1 MGGVG
6 VQALTHGTLPWTA
19 EGHTRTT
26 LFCQPPVTSH
36 PCTPLVQTL
45 TAVDIDAAAAG
56 SADKYMPRHEAWS
69 REEDYFDPALVSHYP
84 DVRIPP
90 PRQPS
95 PADCGSQALLVSC
108 APSHGC
114 SYLPLLCTR
123 SFASPLVESDVVG
136 VFSCVGDAEDP
147 VDPEPAW
154 GGVRAGETGG
164 GGGDQVGG

>member
-1 MGGVG
+1 MAECVGGVG

-26 LFCQPPVTSH
+26 LFCQPPVHFPPMHS
-36 PCTPLVQTL
+36 PC
-45 TAVDIDAAAAG
+45 ANVDGCGYSIDAAAAAG
-56 SADKYMPRHEAWS
+56 WADKYMPRHEAWS

-90 PRQPS
+90 PRQPF

-114 SYLPLLCTR
+114 SSLCCGRVCAQGPSRHLLWSLMWLV
-123 SFASPLVESDVVG
+123 SFL
-136 VFSCVGDAEDP
+136 
-147 VDPEPAW
+147 
-154 GGVRAGETGG
+154 RR
-164 GGGDQVGG
+164 

>member
-69 REEDYFDPALVSHYP
+69 REEDYFNPALVSHYP

-90 PRQPS
+90 PQQQPS
-95 PADCGSQALLVSC
+95 LSLWSLNLKSSSRVCAQEPSRHLLRSLMWLVSFL
-108 APSHGC
+108 A
-114 SYLPLLCTR
+114 
-123 SFASPLVESDVVG
+123 
-136 VFSCVGDAEDP
+136 
-147 VDPEPAW
+147 
-154 GGVRAGETGG
+154 
-164 GGGDQVGG
+164 